1 MLSSYF
7 FKIKNKFHS
16 LQISKASPK
25 KIEVGHYTSK
35 TETETETEKAKHIKM
50 KQDPGIHYFFLH
62 EGDL

>member
-35 TETETETEKAKHIKM
+35 TETEKAKHIKM